1 MARLLFIQLVAGIF
15 TLSLQMTSADVVSV
29 HPGENVTLVCSITN
43 YSDIFWFQVTSE
55 ELKLVLSAKRGKL
68 DNLFSLSYSVNESHF
83 DVTQNSSLMITGLK
97 ETDLGSYYC
106 GAQNTTRVQ
115 LGKRITLK
123 FTDKAQNESNSSSAY
138 MDCKT
143 LNIILTCVCFISFL
157 INIICICV
165 FSSRVRGKSL
175 SSLTCCSDTN
185 TNYPAEKEMNL
196 RYATFIHQREPA
208 EKNTLDLGG
217 VIYAGIRHLPA

>member
-123 FTDKAQNESNSSSAY
+123 FT
-138 MDCKT
+138 
-143 LNIILTCVCFISFL
+143 
-157 INIICICV
+157 
-165 FSSRVRGKSL
+165 GKSL